1 MRRIIPLV
9 LLSVLTLATFASDA
23 AACSVCQGN
32 PDSHLVK
39 GTQGGV
45 IVMIFTTYGVIL
57 CMGALVATWF
67 VRHRR
72 LTRASGPASAAGPD
86 SLPDADHE

>member
-1 MRRIIPLV
+1 MIPLV
-9 LLSVLTLATFASDA
+9 LLFVLTLATFASDV

-39 GTQGGV
+39 GAQGGV
-45 IVMIFTTYGVIL
+45 IVMVITTYAVIL
-57 CMGALVATWF
+57 CMGAIVATWF

-72 LTRASGPASAAGPD
+72 LTRASGLKSAARPD

>member
-1 MRRIIPLV
+1 MKRIFPLV
-9 LLSVLTLATFASDA
+9 LLFVLPLAAFASDA

-39 GTQGGV
+39 GAQGGV
-45 IVMIFTTYGVIL
+45 IVMVITTYGVIL
-57 CMGALVATWF
+57 CMAALVATWF

-72 LTRASGPASAAGPD
+72 LTRASGLKSTTRPE
-86 SLPDADHE
+86 SLLDADHE

>member
-1 MRRIIPLV
+1 MKRIIPLAFLIV
-9 LLSVLTLATFASDA
+9 LSLATFASDA

-39 GTQGGV
+39 GAQGGV
-45 IVMIFTTYGVIL
+45 IVMVITTYGVIL
-57 CMGALVATWF
+57 CMGALAATWF

-72 LTRASGPASAAGPD
+72 LTRASRPHSAAGPE

>member
-9 LLSVLTLATFASDA
+9 LLFVLTLATFASDA

-32 PDSHLVK
+32 PDSHLVQ
-39 GTQGGV
+39 GAQGGV
-45 IVMIFTTYGVIL
+45 IVMVITTYGVIL

-72 LTRASGPASAAGPD
+72 LTRASGLKGTARPD